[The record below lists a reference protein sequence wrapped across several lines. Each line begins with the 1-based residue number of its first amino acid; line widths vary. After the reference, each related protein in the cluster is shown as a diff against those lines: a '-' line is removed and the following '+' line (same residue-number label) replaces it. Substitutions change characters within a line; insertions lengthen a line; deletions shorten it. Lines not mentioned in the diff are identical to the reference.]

1 YKPLYH
7 AANGSY
13 TTNGSRDN
21 SFVMVKNVQIYGGFD
36 PANNLNDLT
45 HNRIL
50 PDNNATVG
58 TILSGDIGTLN
69 DNTDNAYHVI
79 ISSGNV
85 GNALLNGVTIKQGNA
100 NGVGSITDNGNAVR
114 RDTGGGMCNISSSP
128 LLTYVNIT
136 DNTTSYGGGMFNES
150 SSPVLTNIN
159 ITNNTAAKDG
169 GGMYSY
175 SYSYSSP
182 ILTNVNITDNT
193 ANRNGGG
200 MYNSISSSSPQVYNS
215 IVYGNTASTG
225 DNVYNNN
232 NSTPQFYNSLI
243 EGSGGSTAWVAS
255 FGTDGGNN
263 IDATTSPFTD
273 AANGDYSLAPGS
285 PAIDAGN

>member
-1 YKPLYH
+1 
-7 AANGSY
+7 
-13 TTNGSRDN
+13 
-21 SFVMVKNVQIYGGFD
+21 
-36 PANNLNDLT
+36 
-45 HNRIL
+45 
-50 PDNNATVG
+50 
-58 TILSGDIGTLN
+58 
-69 DNTDNAYHVI
+69 
-79 ISSGNV
+79 
-85 GNALLNGVTIKQGNA
+85 
-100 NGVGSITDNGNAVR
+100 
-114 RDTGGGMCNISSSP
+114 
-128 LLTYVNIT
+128 LTYVNIT

-175 SYSYSSP
+175 SISYSYYYSSP

-285 PAIDAGN
+285 PAIDAGNNQYWINQMGPITGNETDFA